1 MKDLYQTYMVQDK
14 CKLQSMP
21 VTQNIFHISMFYFP
35 SPTQR
40 KKQATPQ
47 QENQAGTQN
56 KSQILKPNKKTETN
70 SRTQPDKTSSP
81 SMECSNSHTAWH

>member
-1 MKDLYQTYMVQDK
+1 MKDLYQTYIVQDK

-21 VTQNIFHISMFYFP
+21 VTQNIFHSSMFYFP

-40 KKQATPQ
+40 KKQATTQ

-56 KSQILKPNKKTETN
+56 KSKILNQTRK
-70 SRTQPDKTSSP
+70 
-81 SMECSNSHTAWH
+81 